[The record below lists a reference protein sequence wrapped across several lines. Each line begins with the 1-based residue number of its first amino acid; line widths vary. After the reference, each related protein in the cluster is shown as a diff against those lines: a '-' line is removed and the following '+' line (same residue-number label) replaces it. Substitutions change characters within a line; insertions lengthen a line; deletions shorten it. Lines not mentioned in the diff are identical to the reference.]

1 MINYPHPYGNGRIN
15 RKKKYEKGIRM
26 LSADHRRLLRPPNNM
41 HAQGHYMTGE
51 QCIHIVI
58 LILFLCNMAS
68 NVQNDW
74 LPYTNLPT
82 NLLPT
87 NYFTARQT

>member
-1 MINYPHPYGNGRIN
+1 
-15 RKKKYEKGIRM
+15 M
-26 LSADHRRLLRPPNNM
+26 LSADHRRILRPPNNRQV
-41 HAQGHYMTGE
+41 QGHYVTDE
-51 QCIHIVI
+51 QYIHIVI

-68 NVQNDW
+68 DIQNDW

-87 NYFTARQT
+87 NYFTARRT